1 MTGLSWPAGTPQ
13 RPAAAEYRTRV
24 QAAPC
29 FAGRAVTSAR
39 AASRLL
45 AADPSIHHGEAMGGC
60 VWRAE
65 TAACR
70 NARLQQNLPVTDAPE
85 PGECQSSCC
94 NLPYTDRDITT
105 ARRQLTL
112 LHQAATDPLA
122 PPAPPARPLG
132 CRPSSA
138 STRPPRPATG
148 RRSLVGGK
156 PRDRPEEAAISAV
169 AGRLLTGTPLRSA
182 GKLTV
187 SGLITES
194 ALRRDVVYEHTA
206 LAEAFQARVKAQRS
220 TPLAMQ
226 QLAAQHA
233 SATRKLAAKGK
244 GSPLNAGSW
253 PYCAGWSLSCHW
265 NSSRPAGGSPRRKH
279 HPAPAGR
286 RRRLCRGTPDAMA
299 SAVKMHVLVQPA
311 RHTIRGASGP
321 RFRACP
327 AVASSRRCGRH
338 QDPPIDAGHHPTRRR
353 PACHGTEYGGSAR
366 RAPGA
371 RRGFVSGACSGPVSD
386 SDDTQIGLIWTAA
399 GSLK

>member
-1 MTGLSWPAGTPQ
+1 MT
-13 RPAAAEYRTRV
+13 
-24 QAAPC
+24 
-29 FAGRAVTSAR
+29 
-39 AASRLL
+39 
-45 AADPSIHHGEAMGGC
+45 C

-70 NARLQQNLPVTDAPE
+70 NARMQQNLPVTDAPE
-85 PGECQSSCC
+85 PAECQSSCR

-132 CRPSSA
+132 CTPSSA
-138 STRPPRPATG
+138 STRPPRSATG

-244 GSPLNAGSW
+244 SSPLNAAPW

-265 NSSRPAGGSPRRKH
+265 NSSRPAGGRS
-279 HPAPAGR
+279 
-286 RRRLCRGTPDAMA
+286 RLR
-299 SAVKMHVLVQPA
+299 
-311 RHTIRGASGP
+311 
-321 RFRACP
+321 
-327 AVASSRRCGRH
+327 
-338 QDPPIDAGHHPTRRR
+338 
-353 PACHGTEYGGSAR
+353 
-366 RAPGA
+366 
-371 RRGFVSGACSGPVSD
+371 SGAAS
-386 SDDTQIGLIWTAA
+386 TGLELAPDQEA
-399 GSLK
+399 